1 MTNLLTGAEPLG
13 QRSMVQE
20 CCMDELTSN
29 SRPRQSTSLPKAV
42 LDILAK
48 FEEQLNSLMARVE
61 GGDSFS
67 LTPSEVSQ
75 KSELSRDWC
84 NRDVN
89 KRLED
94 YSVTLTWSDEDL
106 VEEPSAQ
113 PLINVLESMA
123 ITIRMAFRKPLSN
136 TVRL

>member
-20 CCMDELTSN
+20 CCMDKLTSN
-29 SRPRQSTSLPKAV
+29 RRPRQFSLPKAV
-42 LDILAK
+42 LDTLAK
-48 FEEQLNSLMARVE
+48 FEEQLNSLMARVK

-84 NRDVN
+84 ERDVN

-94 YSVTLTWSDEDL
+94 YSVTLTWSDNL
-106 VEEPSAQ
+106 VEEPYSLTCWRARQ
-113 PLINVLESMA
+113 
-123 ITIRMAFRKPLSN
+123 RQ
-136 TVRL
+136 

>member
-1 MTNLLTGAEPLG
+1 
-13 QRSMVQE
+13 
-20 CCMDELTSN
+20 MDELTSN

-113 PLINVLESMA
+113 PLINVLENMA